1 MNAPTLYGITA
12 ELNAIL
18 AAIEDNGGE
27 ITPEIEN
34 ALAINE
40 EQFATK
46 AVDYGH
52 AILNLKAMAA
62 AAKAEKERIAALQK
76 FYENTQKRLEGALS
90 AAMQVFGQ
98 DKVENATMRL
108 SLRHTMAVADDY
120 DINKIPKA
128 FRTEKL
134 EITPDKASIKK
145 YILDAAKKAEAEGK
159 KIDTTAMNAV
169 IKGVRLVE
177 NVLLQIK

>member
-18 AAIEDNGGE
+18 AAIEENGGE
-27 ITPEIEN
+27 ITPEIDN

-40 EQFATK
+40 EQFTTK

-62 AAKAEKERIAALQK
+62 AAKAEKDRLAGLQK

-90 AAMQVFGQ
+90 KAMQVFGQ

-108 SLRHTMAVADDY
+108 SLRHTTATEVDDLEQLPAEYKTTKVELVAD
-120 DINKIPKA
+120 KTA
-128 FRTEKL
+128 
-134 EITPDKASIKK
+134 IKK
-145 YILDAAKKAEAEGK
+145 AIQQGEDVPGAH
-159 KIDTTAMNAV
+159 
-169 IKGVRLVE
+169 LVE
-177 NVLLQIK
+177 NVSLQIK

>member
-1 MNAPTLYGITA
+1 MNAPTLYSITA

-34 ALAINE
+34 ALAIND

-62 AAKAEKERIAALQK
+62 AAKAEKDRLANLQK

-90 AAMQVFGQ
+90 NAMQVFGQ

-108 SLRHTMAVADDY
+108 SLRHTTATEVDDIALLPKQYKTVKVEEVAD
-120 DINKIPKA
+120 KTA
-128 FRTEKL
+128 
-134 EITPDKASIKK
+134 IKK
-145 YILDAAKKAEAEGK
+145 AIQAGETVPGAH
-159 KIDTTAMNAV
+159 
-169 IKGVRLVE
+169 LVE
-177 NVLLQIK
+177 NVSLQIK